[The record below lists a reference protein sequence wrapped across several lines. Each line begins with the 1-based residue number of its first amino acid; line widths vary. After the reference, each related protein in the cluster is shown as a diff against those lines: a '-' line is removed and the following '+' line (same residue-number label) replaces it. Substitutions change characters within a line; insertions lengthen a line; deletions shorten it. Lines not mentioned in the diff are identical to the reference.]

1 MIVQKFGG
9 SSLATRELREIAIGR
24 VLAAARE
31 RRDPVVVVS
40 ALGRAPS
47 PYSTDAL
54 AALVG
59 SAPGSANRDLVLACG
74 ELISAGLFAE
84 ELCARGV
91 RATALSGAQAGILT
105 DDAHG
110 DAEIV
115 AVRPVLLERLVAEG
129 VVPVV
134 AGFQGSTGD
143 GRLTTIG
150 RGGSD
155 LTAVAVA
162 WSLGNVPLEIYTDVD
177 GVYDADPR
185 EQPGASAFERL
196 SLRQLR
202 DLARSGA
209 RVMQER
215 AAELAYRTG
224 TSLRIIGLRSGLG
237 TYVGGE
243 NVNPD

>member
-91 RATALSGAQAGILT
+91 RATALSGAQAGIVT

-115 AVRPVLLERLVAEG
+115 AVRPVLLERLVAEARRRGTPAEIEVEGREPALPPDFALSLYRVAQEALTNAEHHARAQHVGLRLDFSDSSAVLVVEDDG
-129 VVPVV
+129 VGFVV
-134 AGFQGSTGD
+134 GD
-143 GRLTTIG
+143 AAASEANAHLGLLGMRERLQLV
-150 RGGSD
+150 GG
-155 LTAVAVA
+155 T
-162 WSLGNVPLEIYTDVD
+162 LEIT
-177 GVYDADPR
+177 
-185 EQPGASAFERL
+185 SAVGEGTTVAAAVRL
-196 SLRQLR
+196 
-202 DLARSGA
+202 
-209 RVMQER
+209 
-215 AAELAYRTG
+215 
-224 TSLRIIGLRSGLG
+224 
-237 TYVGGE
+237 
-243 NVNPD
+243 